1 MATVDV
7 SSTTVTSL
15 NVVFTE
21 AMAAQSAIDD
31 GKIWDAVSLVDV
43 AKGPVPMD
51 TVQFAYDCGT
61 QTLTLSFDESLPAA
75 TYGLQL
81 NGSLLTD
88 ADGNA
93 LRGGSSG
100 LAFQLPVFAAA
111 EMIQTDGADIH
122 VNSFSVPMLE
132 DWNGDGLTDLI
143 VGEKSATGEGKVRVY
158 LNSGTN
164 PAPVYAAFSYAQ
176 SGAADLAVSGSG
188 CLGVFPRVFDWN
200 QDGLKDLVL
209 GLADGTVHVALNK
222 NTNTDPNFAAPEPV
236 QVGQPGNKADVDV
249 GVRATLA
256 IVDWN
261 NDGRYDLVLGGLD
274 GTVRVLL
281 NEADSG
287 SPDFRS
293 ETIVLDG
300 GAGQGVPTGRASVD
314 VADLNGD
321 GRKDLVVGNT
331 EGQLLFYP
339 NVGTDAA
346 PEFVGNDV
354 IEAGGSEV
362 DLEGEPRSRPFVGDA
377 NGDGIAD
384 ILVGAADGLVRQYIA
399 TSAPVVADGPGN
411 NEGEPGETYT
421 HTFRVIPPWQCP
433 THKHDV
439 DNDGRIMV
447 LDVLA
452 LVNHIVDNGTHKLP
466 DSPDPPNAPPPY
478 LDCNGD
484 GNVTTLDILQLVT
497 DLNALG
503 PRALAE
509 GEGAWD
515 MLAESSPIAEGE
527 STQQSSHANPGDKHD
542 QQPQPQPMSQPQK
555 ADRDVRGE
563 TLHASTE
570 EEFTADT
577 LDLEEALSEI
587 VSSFA

>member
-1 MATVDV
+1 
-7 SSTTVTSL
+7 
-15 NVVFTE
+15 
-21 AMAAQSAIDD
+21 MAAQSAIDD
-31 GKIWDAVSLVDV
+31 GSILNAVLLGDV
-43 AKGPVPMD
+43 SNGPVPMAA
-51 TVQFAYDCGT
+51 TQFTYVDCT
-61 QTLTLSFDESLPAA
+61 QTLTLSFDDPLPLA
-75 TYGLQL
+75 TYELQL

-88 ADGNA
+88 TDGNA

-111 EMIQTDGADIH
+111 ELIQADGADIH
-122 VNSFSVPMLE
+122 VSSFSVPMLE

-143 VGEKSATGEGKVRVY
+143 VGEKSATSEGKVRVY

-164 PAPVYAAFSYAQ
+164 AAPVYAAFSYAQ
-176 SGAADLAVSGSG
+176 SGAADLAVSGDG

-209 GLADGTVHVALNK
+209 GLADGTVQVALNE

-236 QVGQPGNKADVDV
+236 QVGQPGNKTDIDV

-293 ETIVLDG
+293 ETIVLDS

-331 EGQLLFYP
+331 EGQLLFYA
-339 NVGTDAA
+339 NVGTDPA
-346 PEFVGNDV
+346 PQFAGYEV
-354 IEAGGSEV
+354 IEAGGTAV
-362 DLEGEPRSRPFVGDA
+362 DLEGQPRSRLFVGDA

-384 ILVGAADGLVRQYIA
+384 MLVGAADGLVRQYIA
-399 TSAPVVADGPGN
+399 TSAPVVANGPGD
-411 NEGEPGETYT
+411 NEGEPGETYA
-421 HTFRVIPPWQCP
+421 HTFRVASPWQSP
-433 THKHDV
+433 THKYDV

-452 LVNHIVDNGTHKLP
+452 LVNHIVNNGMYKLP
-466 DSPDPPNAPPPY
+466 DPPVAPNPPPHY
-478 LDCNGD
+478 VDCNGD
-484 GNVTTLDILQLVT
+484 GSVTTLDILQLVT

-509 GEGAWD
+509 GEWTWD
-515 MLAESSPIAEGE
+515 MPAANSPVPEGE
-527 STQQSSHANPGDKHD
+527 ATPQLPMANADSNPE
-542 QQPQPQPMSQPQK
+542 QEPQPQPMSHTT
-555 ADRDVRGE
+555 DRDARDE
-563 TLHASTE
+563 TPHASTE
-570 EEFTADT
+570 EELVVDA
-577 LDLEEALSEI
+577 LDLEEALSDI
-587 VSSFA
+587 ASSVV